1 MEPFDPRNPYFR
13 RRAGRRAQGTPTL
26 EDYHR
31 LSEAYRTL
39 QAEHA
44 EMARELA
51 AAQEALRQQAQRAAE
66 LEEALHAAQR
76 KVAELEEWL
85 AEARERPGAAEE
97 AAWRERYLR
106 LQAELDTYRRRLE
119 ERSQARIAEQQERV
133 LQDMLSLADHLEM
146 ALQHLEQVPDTPALE
161 SYRTSLEATLRAFL
175 ETLRRYGV
183 EPLSPQGEPFD
194 PTLHEAVGQVASD
207 QVPPDHVAQVVR
219 TGYRIHDRLLRP
231 ARVLVSRG
239 KEGRPGPEERG
250 GGR

>member
-1 MEPFDPRNPYFR
+1 MGPFDPRNPYFR
-13 RRAGRRAQGTPTL
+13 RRAGGRVQGTPTL
-26 EDYHR
+26 EDYRR
-31 LSEAYRTL
+31 LSEAYRSL
-39 QAEHA
+39 QTEHA

-66 LEEALHAAQR
+66 LEEALRAAQH

-85 AEARERPGAAEE
+85 AEARNRPETAEE

-119 ERSQARIAEQQERV
+119 ERSQAQIAEQQEQV

-161 SYRTSLEATLRAFL
+161 SYRANLEATLRAFL

-194 PTLHEAVGQVASD
+194 PTLHEAVGQVTSD
-207 QVPPDHVAQVVR
+207 RVPPDHVARVVR

-231 ARVLVSRG
+231 ARVLISRG
-239 KEGRPGPEERG
+239 PEARPGRKEPREVR
-250 GGR
+250 